1 MGRIWGYPDTG
12 LGKPFVSVFLVIYHS
27 MRLSLEGV
35 LDIQNSVEIMRLL
48 DRHTRTEI
56 KITTQR
62 KRLFDRHTKPEVF
75 EIDDVA
81 SRSTMPCGWATR
93 HVCCMCDKLLL
104 AVWQACDA
112 WATFSPRAR

>member
-62 KRLFDRHTKPEVF
+62 KRLFDRHTKPEA
-75 EIDDVA
+75 EITKGIVEG
-81 SRSTMPCGWATR
+81 RNPPMP
-93 HVCCMCDKLLL
+93 
-104 AVWQACDA
+104 AV
-112 WATFSPRAR
+112 PGG